1 MEDKAST
8 WEIALLRLG
17 MPFSRYL
24 LFFSLPATLI
34 GLIAGVAVWF
44 STAGAVT
51 GVGAIALVLLFP
63 LLTFAGTIFYP
74 IAQVSAEAIQIE
86 QDMHMFMTRMGILSM
101 GESAEKGMFDVLK
114 EMGDYGALAEEIQ
127 AIETLVT
134 KWHTN
139 LPEAARIVGR
149 QSPSAIWSDFLDRMA
164 FSVEVGQPIGE
175 FFKSENE
182 TFEQAYTTIY
192 DARLEQLDTLR
203 ETFVSLTTTGLLL
216 LVVAGLHLIL
226 FQTGA
231 DTNNPF
237 EVIIR
242 ARWVL
247 LAGLMFA
254 VLQIGAWY
262 LFTLV
267 IPQEDLFA
275 KHGFN
280 TEQAIDM
287 RRSWIFAAI
296 LGTMMLMMLTG
307 VFIAFGTNIL
317 FDQWNYFGL
326 LVIAALMSPLLAPAL
341 LIGQEETRVRRRD
354 EAFPE
359 FIRAFGGTAQA
370 RAQEPSAM
378 VKALSGI
385 DFGALDDSISN
396 LEKRLSMR
404 IDSDYSWDWFAADNN
419 SMLVSR
425 FTRVFIEGSSS
436 TGEAGL
442 VGDMVSQSTTSLLG
456 LRQRRQIS
464 ANVMRSVSYGLLIA
478 MIIALNITTSIIA
491 GLGETIASVAQGLVD
506 STGEVGT
513 AAGGVDV
520 ALPAL
525 SETGGIDQ
533 NIRVFNYMGSF
544 LVVISIVVLGL
555 ITARIRGGGTTLVLG
570 QMIQMM
576 WIAGIANFFSAWIL
590 DQSVGLFQSGG
601 AG

>member
-1 MEDKAST
+1 MP
-8 WEIALLRLG
+8 LR
-17 MPFSRYL
+17 RYL
-24 LFFSLPATLI
+24 LYFTLPATLA
-34 GLIAGVAVWF
+34 GLVAGLTVWLATGSAL
-44 STAGAVT
+44 STISGL
-51 GVGAIALVLLFP
+51 ALILLFT
-63 LLTFAGTIFYP
+63 LMGFSITIIYP
-74 IAQVSAEAIQIE
+74 ITQVSAEAIQIE

-114 EMGDYGALAEEIQ
+114 EMGDYGALAHEIQ

-149 QSPSAIWSDFLDRMA
+149 QSPSEIWSDFLDRMA

-175 FFKSENE
+175 FFKSEND
-182 TFEQAYTTIY
+182 TFSQNYNTIY
-192 DARLEQLDTLR
+192 DARIEQLDTLR

-226 FQTGA
+226 FQVGGG
-231 DTNNPF
+231 DSGILGML
-237 EVIIR
+237 VR
-242 ARWVL
+242 SKWVL
-247 LAGLMFA
+247 GAGALFA
-254 VLQIGAWY
+254 MLQIGAWY

-267 IPQEDLFA
+267 IPDEDLFA
-275 KHGFN
+275 RHGFN
-280 TEQAIDM
+280 TEQAIDT
-287 RRSWIFAAI
+287 RRAWIFAAI
-296 LGTMMLMMLTG
+296 LGG
-307 VFIAFGTNIL
+307 VEFLLLIGTFIFVGTAWLFGN
-317 FDQWNYFGL
+317 WNYIGL
-326 LVIAALMSPLLAPAL
+326 LVIAALMSPLMAPAL
-341 LIGQEETRVRRRD
+341 LTLQEETRVRRRD
-354 EAFPE
+354 DAFPE

-378 VKALSGI
+378 VKALAGI
-385 DFGALDDSISN
+385 DFGALDDSIAN

-442 VGDMVSQSTTSLLG
+442 VGDLVSQSTTNLLG

-464 ANVMRSVSYGLLIA
+464 AQVMRSVSYGLLIA
-478 MIIALNITTSIIA
+478 MIIAINITTSIIS
-491 GLGETIASVAQGLVD
+491 GLGETIAAVAQGLVD
-506 STGEVGT
+506 SSGEMGT

-520 ALPAL
+520 ALPVLAD
-525 SETGGIDQ
+525 TGGVEQ
-533 NIRVFNYMGSF
+533 NIMIFQFMGSG
-544 LVVISIVVLGL
+544 LVIITIIVLGL

-576 WIAGIANFFSAWIL
+576 WIAGIANGFSAWIL
-590 DQSVGLFQSGG
+590 EQSVGLFRT
-601 AG
+601 

>member
-24 LFFSLPATLI
+24 LFFSLPATVI
-34 GLIAGVAVWF
+34 GLIAGLTVWYTV
-44 STAGAVT
+44 SDVISGLGAAFLILIFPVL
-51 GVGAIALVLLFP
+51 ALSATILF
-63 LLTFAGTIFYP
+63 P

-114 EMGDYGALAEEIQ
+114 EMGDYGALAVEIQ

-175 FFKSENE
+175 FFTSENE
-182 TFEQAYTTIY
+182 TFEQAFTTIY

-226 FQTGA
+226 FQTG
-231 DTNNPF
+231 DETNNPF
-237 EVIIR
+237 QVILR

-247 LAGLMFA
+247 LAGLLFGL
-254 VLQIGAWY
+254 LQIGAWY

-267 IPQEDLFA
+267 IPDEDLFA

-287 RRSWIFAAI
+287 RRAWIFAAV
-296 LGTMMLMMLTG
+296 LGTIEFLILMGLFLFTG
-307 VFIAFGTNIL
+307 TSWL
-317 FDQWNYFGL
+317 FDNWNYIGL
-326 LVIAALMSPLLAPAL
+326 LVIAALASPLLAPAL
-341 LIGQEETRVRRRD
+341 LTLQEETRVRRRD

-385 DFGALDDSISN
+385 DFGALDDSIAN

-442 VGDMVSQSTTSLLG
+442 VGDMVSQSTTNLLG
-456 LRQRRQIS
+456 LRQRREIS
-464 ANVMRSVSYGLLIA
+464 ASVMRSVSYGLLIA

-491 GLGETIASVAQGLVD
+491 GLGETIAQVAQGLVD
-506 STGEVGT
+506 SAGQTGT

-520 ALPAL
+520 ALPVL
-525 SETGGIDQ
+525 SDTGGVEQ
-533 NIRVFNYMGSF
+533 NIRVFQYMGSF
-544 LVVISIVVLGL
+544 LVVLSIVVLGL

-576 WIAGIANFFSAWIL
+576 WVAGVANLFSAWIL
-590 DQSVGLFQSGG
+590 TQSVGLFQTG
-601 AG
+601 AA